1 MSTASPH
8 GPAGLNGT
16 PGPPGEWR
24 QPVDPRIG
32 IPSPHSVTQIQ
43 VTQLRWEYLVGHEIM
58 EHVEIW
64 HIGQRLA
71 ATDRSIGVCGE
82 WGAC

>member
-1 MSTASPH
+1 MTTDSPH
-8 GPAGLNGT
+8 GPAGKDGT

-43 VTQLRWEYLVGHEIM
+43 VTQLRWEYLAGSEIM

-64 HIGQRLA
+64 NNGQRI
-71 ATDRSIGVCGE
+71 ATSDRSIGIT
-82 WGAC
+82 GACGSA